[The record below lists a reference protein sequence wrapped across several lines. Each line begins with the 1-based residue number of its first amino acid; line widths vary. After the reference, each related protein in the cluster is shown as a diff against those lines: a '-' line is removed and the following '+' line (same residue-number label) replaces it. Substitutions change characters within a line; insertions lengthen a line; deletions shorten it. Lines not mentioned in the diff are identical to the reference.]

1 MVIFYYSDIHILQKK
16 MKKINVGIIGRN
28 FGYKVIFKALK
39 NISAFNVIGF
49 SFKKKK
55 LMSFPE
61 DIKIYKN
68 WKSLI
73 SDKKI
78 NAVFISSPPK
88 THKEI
93 IKYSIKKKKHIF
105 CDKPVTTSFKDISE
119 ICKDLEGKNITNF
132 VNYEF
137 NNIEAFKIFKK
148 KYFHKLK
155 ISKVNVKW
163 LIKIPS
169 KNRSS
174 WKNSHQ
180 MGGGNFFNYICHIL
194 FYLENF
200 FGILEIYDSK
210 LKNSKNKFELN
221 TKLLTKDKKIKVN
234 LDFKTISQSNKLKSF
249 HKVVFFSNKGNYI
262 LYTKMNNLFDQFL
275 LLNNKKII
283 FKPKEINYDFRLK
296 PTQSNIISFKNS
308 IIKKRNISPNFQNA
322 KRIHYLIKQL
332 INFRKL
338 K

>member
-1 MVIFYYSDIHILQKK
+1 

-39 NISAFNVIGF
+39 KIKAFNVIGF
-49 SFKKKK
+49 SYKKKK
-55 LMSFPE
+55 FMSFPG
-61 DIKIYKN
+61 DIKVYKN

-105 CDKPVTTSFKDISE
+105 CDKPVTTSFKDVSE
-119 ICKDLEGKNITNF
+119 ICKDLEGKNITNS

-174 WKNSHQ
+174 WKNSHK

-194 FYLENF
+194 FYLEDF
-200 FGILEIYDSK
+200 FGNLEIKSS
-210 LKNSKNKFELN
+210 NFENTTNKFNLVTN
-221 TKLLTKDKKIKVN
+221 FLSQKKKIKIR
-234 LDFKTISQSNKLKSF
+234 LDFKTINKKSNLKPS
-249 HKVVFFSNKGNYI
+249 HKIIFNTNKGKFV
-262 LYTKMNNLFDQFL
+262 LVTEMNNIYDQFYL
-275 LLNNKKII
+275 LKNKRVI
-283 FKPKEINYDFRLK
+283 FKPKNINFDFRLK
-296 PTQSNIISFKNS
+296 PTLKNIISFKNS
-308 IIKKRNISPNFQNA
+308 INNNIKSKPNFDSA
-322 KRIHYLIKQL
+322 KKIHYLIREI
-332 INFRKL
+332 INY
-338 K
+338 

>member
-1 MVIFYYSDIHILQKK
+1 

-39 NISAFNVIGF
+39 NLKDFNVLGF
-49 SFKKKK
+49 SFKNKN
-55 LMSFPE
+55 LMSFPRN
-61 DIKIYKN
+61 IKVYKN

-93 IKYSIKKKKHIF
+93 IKYSIKKNKHIF

-119 ICKDLEGKNITNF
+119 ICRSLEGKNITNS

-148 KYFHKLK
+148 KYFHKIK
-155 ISKVNVKW
+155 ITKVNIKW
-163 LIKIPS
+163 VIKIPN

-174 WKNSHQ
+174 WKKNHK

-194 FYLENF
+194 FYIENF

-210 LKNSKNKFELN
+210 LKNNKNKFELK
-221 TKLLTKDKKIKVN
+221 TKLLTKDKKTKVN
-234 LDFKTISQSNKLKSF
+234 LEFKTISQNNKSKSYHKIVF
-249 HKVVFFSNKGNYI
+249 HSNKGNYI
-262 LYTKMNNLFDQFL
+262 LFTKMNNLFDQFL

-296 PTQSNIISFKNS
+296 PTKSNIISFKNS
-308 IIKKRNISPNFQNA
+308 IIKKKISSPNFQNA

>member
-1 MVIFYYSDIHILQKK
+1 

-39 NISAFNVIGF
+39 NIKAFNVIGF
-49 SFKKKK
+49 SFKNKN
-55 LMSFPE
+55 LTSFPRN
-61 DIKIYKN
+61 IKVYQN
-68 WKSLI
+68 WKNLI

-105 CDKPVTTSFKDISE
+105 CDKPVTTNFKDISE
-119 ICKDLEGKNITNF
+119 ICKNLEGKKIANS

-137 NNIEAFKIFKK
+137 TNIEAFKIFKK

-163 LIKIPS
+163 FIKVPN

-174 WKNSHQ
+174 WKNSHK

-210 LKNSKNKFELN
+210 LKNSRNKFELK
-221 TKLLTKDKKIKVN
+221 TKLLNKDKKIKV
-234 LDFKTISQSNKLKSF
+234 DFDFRTLGRNNKSKSY
-249 HKVVFFSNKGNYI
+249 HKIVFYSDKGNYI
-262 LYTKMNNLFDQFL
+262 LFTKMNNLFDQFL

-283 FKPKEINYDFRLK
+283 FKPKKINYDFRLK
-296 PTQSNIISFKNS
+296 PTKNNIISFKNS
-308 IIKKRNISPNFQNA
+308 IIKKKNSSPNFQNA

-332 INFRKL
+332 INFRKS

>member
-1 MVIFYYSDIHILQKK
+1 

-39 NISAFNVIGF
+39 NLKDFNVLGF
-49 SFKKKK
+49 SFKNKN
-55 LMSFPE
+55 LMSFPRN
-61 DIKIYKN
+61 IKVYKN

-93 IKYSIKKKKHIF
+93 IKYSIKKNKHIF

-119 ICKDLEGKNITNF
+119 ICRSLEGKNITNS

-148 KYFHKLK
+148 KYFHK
-155 ISKVNVKW
+155 IRITKVNIKW
-163 LIKIPS
+163 VIKIPN

-174 WKNSHQ
+174 WKKNHK

-194 FYLENF
+194 FYIENF

-210 LKNSKNKFELN
+210 LKNYKNKFELK
-221 TKLLTKDKKIKVN
+221 TKLLTKDKKTKVN
-234 LDFKTISQSNKLKSF
+234 LEFKTISQNSKSKSYHKIVF
-249 HKVVFFSNKGNYI
+249 HSNKGNYI
-262 LYTKMNNLFDQFL
+262 LFTKMNNLFDQFSL
-275 LLNNKKII
+275 LKNKKII

-296 PTQSNIISFKNS
+296 PTKSNIISFKNS
-308 IIKKRNISPNFQNA
+308 IIKKKNSNPNFQNA
-322 KRIHYLIKQL
+322 KRIHFLIKQL
-332 INFRKL
+332 INF
-338 K
+338 